1 MTFLELGE
9 LQCVPRGTTMVL
21 TLCFRWSSYL
31 PSYKTCDVIAIPAKY
46 DSKYVSFG
54 YQKHSPYQGLFDH
67 YIREIKEKGALKQI
81 LNKYETDA
89 PVCPDGSGKPLGFES
104 CFTAFLVLLT
114 GSIIFKSSAI
124 FLEYLIIFY
133 RSCFRSLD
141 IFPGE
146 YEQVCLQ
153 VWKSQFTQIKTDFS

>member
-1 MTFLELGE
+1 MTILI
-9 LQCVPRGTTMVL
+9 L
-21 TLCFRWSSYL
+21 TLCLSFSSHF
-31 PSYKTCDVIAIPAKY
+31 PTYKACDVIAIPAKY
-46 DSKYVSFG
+46 NSKHVSYG

-67 YIREIKEKGALKQI
+67 YIKEMREKGALKQI
-81 LNKYETDA
+81 LNKYETNTQ
-89 PVCPDGSGKPLGFES
+89 VCPDGSGKPLGFES

-114 GSIIFKSSAI
+114 GSIVFKSSAI

-133 RSCFRSLD
+133 RSCFRALD